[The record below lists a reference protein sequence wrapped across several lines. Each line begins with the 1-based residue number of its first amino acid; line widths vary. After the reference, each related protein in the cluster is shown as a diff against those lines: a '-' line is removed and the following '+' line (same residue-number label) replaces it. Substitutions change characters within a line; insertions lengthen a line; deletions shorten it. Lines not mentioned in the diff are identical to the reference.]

1 MWWNK
6 SYINRRDW
14 ILENMSTLKVTPNQ
28 VVVLLLIDFLN
39 EQNIAISLEVL
50 AEQSGMS
57 VQTVDEVMHDLMRQK
72 MLAIKVENESIR
84 FIMDGLFQDGVAYE
98 YVNQSIFEV
107 FESEFGRLLSQPELV
122 MLNNWMKQYTEADI
136 LDALRNAMVYKKV
149 SMNYINTI
157 LANKQKEKQG

>member
-1 MWWNK
+1 
-6 SYINRRDW
+6 
-14 ILENMSTLKVTPNQ
+14 MSTLKVTPNQ

-57 VQTVDEVMHDLMRQK
+57 VQAVDEVMHDLMRQK

-107 FESEFGRLLSQPELV
+107 FESEFGRLLSQPRISDAE
-122 MLNNWMKQYTEADI
+122 Q
-136 LDALRNAMVYKKV
+136 LDE
-149 SMNYINTI
+149 TI
-157 LANKQKEKQG
+157 Y